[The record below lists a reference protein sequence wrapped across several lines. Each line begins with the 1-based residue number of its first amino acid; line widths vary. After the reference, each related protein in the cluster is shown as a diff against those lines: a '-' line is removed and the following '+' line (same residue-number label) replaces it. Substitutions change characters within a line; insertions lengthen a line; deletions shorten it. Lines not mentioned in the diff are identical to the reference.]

1 MIPAADWYDWYG
13 SWTLGE
19 LVDAYETIGS
29 TSVCNGDTY
38 EISMGLEEDEQ

>member
-1 MIPAADWYDWYG
+1 MFPAANWNNWYG

-19 LVDAYETIGS
+19 LVDAYEILRS